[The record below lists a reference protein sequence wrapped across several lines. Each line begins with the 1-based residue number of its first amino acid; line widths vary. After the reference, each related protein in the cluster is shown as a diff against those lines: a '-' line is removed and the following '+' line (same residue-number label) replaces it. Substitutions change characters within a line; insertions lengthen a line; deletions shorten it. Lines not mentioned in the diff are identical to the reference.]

1 MLSLTHLAAP
11 LRTSVATTAAVA
23 IAVTAALTL
32 TGSTVQPTAGTTST
46 PVTPGPIS
54 GYGFD
59 QCNAPSQAAMTAW
72 RKYSPFRAAGIYMS
86 GSLRYCHDQPNL
98 TPTWVRTQL
107 AAGWRLLPI
116 HLGRQAA
123 CTTVERYQTKKISA
137 DPANGYAKARSQ
149 GVAEAKVAVAAAQ
162 DLGIVRRSTIFY
174 DLESFPI
181 QTAACRNS
189 ALWFLAA
196 WHNQLKLSGYVSGV
210 YSSASTGIKMLDDA
224 RVNPTNK
231 APLPTYIWIAEW
243 NNERTTSSDYIRDD
257 GWPGRRLHQYRGG
270 HDETYGGVTIN
281 IDSNVLDLHGFPT
294 CSTANVNRSTY
305 RLSTPDI
312 RRDLVVPLQCLLK
325 KNGYY
330 TSTVTGAWNTATS
343 TAVAKFQDYVGHPVN
358 GRLFSRA
365 DWVSLTAAGTSR
377 ALIGRGST
385 GADVLRAQRALNAAT
400 SKGLALTGR
409 FDERTYWATISYQT
423 ATGIPTTGKIGPTT
437 WRFLTAGRWN

>member
-1 MLSLTHLAAP
+1 MLPRTLLTSATATAP
-11 LRTSVATTAAVA
+11 AAVLA
-23 IAVTAALTL
+23 LTLTAALTL
-32 TGSTVQPTAGTTST
+32 GGSSVRPVATAT

-59 QCNAPSQAAMTAW
+59 QCQTPNQAAMTAW
-72 RKYSPFRAAGIYMS
+72 RKYSPFRAVGIYMS

-137 DPANGYAKARSQ
+137 DPANGYAKARAQ
-149 GVAEAKVAVAAAQ
+149 GAAEAKVAVAAAQ
-162 DLGIVRRSTIFY
+162 DLGIVRQSTIFY
-174 DLESFPI
+174 DLESFSI
-181 QTAACRNS
+181 ATAACRNS

-196 WHNQLKLSGYVSGV
+196 WHNQLKTSGYVSGV

-243 NNERTTSSDYIRDD
+243 NGEKTVSSGYIRDD

-294 CSTANVNRSTY
+294 CSPANVNRSTY

-325 KNGYY
+325 KNGFYPG
-330 TSTVTGAWNTATS
+330 TVTGAWNTATN
-343 TAVAKFQDYVGHPVN
+343 TGVAKFQDTVDHTTN
-358 GRLFSRA
+358 GQVFSRA
-365 DWVSLTAAGTSR
+365 DWVALLAAGTSG
-377 ALIGRGST
+377 ATIARGST
-385 GADVLRAQRALNAAT
+385 GPDVLRAQRALNAAT
-400 SKGLALTGR
+400 AKELALTGR
-409 FDERTYWATISYQT
+409 FDSRTYWATYSYQKAVGLPPSGT
-423 ATGIPTTGKIGPTT
+423 IGPTT
-437 WRFLTAGRWN
+437 WRYLTFGRW